1 LSHAHSQIGFH
12 HRVRLVN
19 QAQYNKLVT
28 KGEEFQVTCNG
39 WGYDYPSAFNIF
51 QNQLV
56 CPDFRPHSA
65 QYSNTAGFCNPS
77 IDREVM
83 RAASAQ
89 INDPQ
94 RAADLWSQVDRD
106 VVDEAGW
113 VPFYNYQS
121 VEFVS
126 KRVGNYQYNPWWRSL
141 LDQLWVR

>member
-1 LSHAHSQIGFH
+1 MIECKTYRWRAHTERKGQPDPRDQEEVERWKVKDPI
-12 HRVRLVN
+12 
-19 QAQYNKLVT
+19 AQLARRMRDQGVL
-28 KGEEFQVTCNG
+28 
-39 WGYDYPSAFNIF
+39 D
-51 QNQLV
+51 
-56 CPDFRPHSA
+56 D
-65 QYSNTAGFCNPS
+65 AGLQS